1 MKKLLLILSIS
12 SFIISNVNAKEWY
25 QDQTSKKF
33 LDHMNYA
40 GQDCSISA
48 IQYAKKYIDF
58 NINSKQDIL
67 NSLKKAGGKPIETT
81 QNYEGNLGI
90 WSGNIGMNFYK
101 NQNDCYLAK
110 TKDIHDFQ
118 VIKKLANDY
127 PIFQNKRKEC
137 VNATEYF
144 SYTYFNDNLTDTKKI
159 INYLEGLH
167 STNSKVAAFFFEGQK
182 LLIGFNNNREL

>member
-1 MKKLLLILSIS
+1 
-12 SFIISNVNAKEWY
+12 
-25 QDQTSKKF
+25 
-33 LDHMNYA
+33 MNYA

-110 TKDIHDFQ
+110 TKDIHDFE
-118 VIKKLANDY
+118 VIKELANDY
-127 PIFQNKRKEC
+127 PIYQNFQKKCVDAAKFFSTTYLNK
-137 VNATEYF
+137 NLID
-144 SYTYFNDNLTDTKKI
+144 TYII
-159 INYLEGLH
+159 INYLEFLNP
-167 STNSKVAAFFFEGQK
+167 TKSKVAAFFFEGQK
-182 LLIGFNNNREL
+182 LVLGFNKKRESKEKIYFNSNTLMYTYTFWKDKNTCNLANGN